1 MLMIYFNESLS
12 QFQLGIARDVGI
24 IDCYRYYDGAP
35 YNGAYPVIVQFK
47 SRKEKEQLL
56 WRSKDK
62 LRKIDIVVTDDISLR
77 QKQLDDENYD
87 PRSTSNK
94 KPLPTSPQKK
104 QMKTVE
110 ESLFGD
116 FFQSLIDKNFHIN
129 I

>member
-62 LRKIDIVVTDDISLR
+62 LRKINIVVTDDISLR
-77 QKQLDDENYD
+77 QKQLEDENFD
-87 PRSTSNK
+87 PRKCNK
-94 KPLPTSPQKK
+94 KPIPNPPQKK
-104 QMKTVE
+104 QMNTVE

-116 FFQSLIDKNFHIN
+116 FFQP
-129 I
+129 

>member
-1 MLMIYFNESLS
+1 MIYFNESLS

-62 LRKIDIVVTDDISLR
+62 LRKINIVVTDDISLR
-77 QKQLDDENYD
+77 QKQLEDENFD
-87 PRSTSNK
+87 PRKCTK
-94 KPLPTSPQKK
+94 KPIPTSPQKK
-104 QMKTVE
+104 QMNTVE

-116 FFQSLIDKNFHIN
+116 FFQQKKTKTL
-129 I
+129 

>member
-1 MLMIYFNESLS
+1 MLIYFNELLS
-12 QFQLGIARDVGI
+12 HLQLGIARDVGI

-62 LRKIDIVVTDDISLR
+62 LRKINIVVTDDISLR
-77 QKQLDDENYD
+77 QKQLEDQNFD
-87 PRSTSNK
+87 PRNCSK
-94 KPLPTSPQKK
+94 KPAPTSPQKK
-104 QMKTVE
+104 QKKTVE

-116 FFQSLIDKNFHIN
+116 FF
-129 I
+129 